1 MKLFQGHL
9 YGYSYRCRYAGNG
22 TSSCPGYGPL

>member
-22 TSSCPGYGPL
+22 ASSCPGSGPL